1 MIGAKVNFIIK
12 IVSMLISNIGLFAV
26 WIIFFETFPSVNGWG
41 FAETL
46 TLFSLNLFIFSLF
59 SLTSYGLLDLA
70 KYIAEGNLDYFLT
83 LPKSVLWQVSVNR
96 ISIESLSDLVFGLFL

>member
-1 MIGAKVNFIIK
+1 MSQSTAGKNTFLTYFRLTFYMLKMHILTEMEYRVNFIIK

-70 KYIAEGNLDYFLT
+70 KYIF
-83 LPKSVLWQVSVNR
+83 V
-96 ISIESLSDLVFGLFL
+96 